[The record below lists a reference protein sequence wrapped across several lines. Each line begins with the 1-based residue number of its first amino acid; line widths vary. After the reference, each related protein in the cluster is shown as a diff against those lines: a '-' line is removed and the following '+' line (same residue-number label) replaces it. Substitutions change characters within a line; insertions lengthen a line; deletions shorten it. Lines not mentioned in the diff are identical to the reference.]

1 MDLMVGDLIVYPIV
15 GRGEFSGFIL
25 EICEWENRVDV
36 YWFNESPP
44 FSKHIYLDGYGTL
57 WFKVS

>member
-15 GRGEFSGFIL
+15 GRGEYSGFVL
-25 EICEWENRVDV
+25 EICEWENRVDI
-36 YWFNESPP
+36 YWFNENPP
-44 FSKHIYLDGYGTL
+44 FSQHIYLDGYGKV